1 MAHDWMTGQ
10 VRDNGDHSHA
20 GQAREA
26 GPAPVRQEALG
37 ELQALCVQLNVVPQ
51 DQSGHFR
58 VYAECMPPLLL

>member
-1 MAHDWMTGQ
+1 MANYWMTGQ
-10 VRDNGDHSHA
+10 VADNGDHSFA

-51 DQSGHFR
+51 DQSGRFR
-58 VYAECMPPLLL
+58 VHAECLPPLFL